1 MTPLESLVQPVESD
15 DDPVET
21 GAPAEA
27 RAQTSAESL
36 VESLVESP
44 AETLVDAPIETPVET
59 EAPVETEVPVE
70 TPVETPVER
79 LPPYTIDSPDWEQ
92 PGVLADDETRDVNGQ
107 DKLSSIMAIFS
118 KVYSVAKVVKVSLIG
133 FDIDVSSPI
142 SPAAA
147 AATDLTD

>member
-21 GAPAEA
+21 EALVEAPAE
-27 RAQTSAESL
+27 TSAETE
-36 VESLVESP
+36 VPV
-44 AETLVDAPIETPVET
+44 ETPVETSSEALIET

-92 PGVLADDETRDVNGQ
+92 PGVLADDDTRDVNGQ

-118 KVYSVAKVVKVSLIG
+118 KVYSVAKVVKVSFIG

-142 SPAAA
+142 RLET
-147 AATDLTD
+147 AATHKTD

>member
-21 GAPAEA
+21 EVPVETPVE
-27 RAQTSAESL
+27 TSAEAL
-36 VESLVESP
+36 
-44 AETLVDAPIETPVET
+44 IET

-70 TPVETPVER
+70 APVETPVER
-79 LPPYTIDSPDWEQ
+79 LSPYTIDSPDWEQ
-92 PGVLADDETRDVNGQ
+92 PGVLADDDTRDVNGQ

-118 KVYSVAKVVKVSLIG
+118 KVYSVAKVVKVSFIG

-142 SPAAA
+142 RLDT
-147 AATDLTD
+147 AATDQTD

>member
-21 GAPAEA
+21 EALVEAPAE
-27 RAQTSAESL
+27 TSAETE
-36 VESLVESP
+36 VPV
-44 AETLVDAPIETPVET
+44 ETPVETSSEALIET
-59 EAPVETEVPVE
+59 EAPVETEFPVETEVPVE
-70 TPVETPVER
+70 APVETPVER

-92 PGVLADDETRDVNGQ
+92 PGVLADDDTRDVNGQ

-118 KVYSVAKVVKVSLIG
+118 KVYSVAKVVKVSFIG

-142 SPAAA
+142 RLET
-147 AATDLTD
+147 AATHKTD

>member
-21 GAPAEA
+21 EVPVETPVE
-27 RAQTSAESL
+27 TSAEAL
-36 VESLVESP
+36 
-44 AETLVDAPIETPVET
+44 IET

-70 TPVETPVER
+70 APVETPVER
-79 LPPYTIDSPDWEQ
+79 LSPYTIDSPDWEQ
-92 PGVLADDETRDVNGQ
+92 PGVLADDDTRDVNGQ

-118 KVYSVAKVVKVSLIG
+118 KVYSVAKVVKVSFIG

-142 SPAAA
+142 RLDT
-147 AATDLTD
+147 AATDETD

>member
-21 GAPAEA
+21 EALVEAPAE
-27 RAQTSAESL
+27 TSAETEVP
-36 VESLVESP
+36 VETSSEAL
-44 AETLVDAPIETPVET
+44 IET

-70 TPVETPVER
+70 APVETPVER

-92 PGVLADDETRDVNGQ
+92 PGVLADDDTRDVNGQ

-118 KVYSVAKVVKVSLIG
+118 KVYSVAKVVKVSFIG

-142 SPAAA
+142 RLET
-147 AATDLTD
+147 AATHKTD

>member
-21 GAPAEA
+21 EVPVETPVE
-27 RAQTSAESL
+27 TSAEAL
-36 VESLVESP
+36 
-44 AETLVDAPIETPVET
+44 IET

-70 TPVETPVER
+70 APVETPVER
-79 LPPYTIDSPDWEQ
+79 LSPYTIDSPDWEQ
-92 PGVLADDETRDVNGQ
+92 PGVLADNDTRDVNGQ

-118 KVYSVAKVVKVSLIG
+118 KVYSVAKVVKVSFIG

-142 SPAAA
+142 RLDT
-147 AATDLTD
+147 AATDQTD